1 MLINAILV
9 IKNSSSSSFP
19 LLSCF
24 FPPNTRFSLLK
35 TLFCPSKLNTSH
47 LHGKKIFKLHCQ
59 VCKNKRAF
67 FRRKTLSL
75 HKIGCG
81 SAIEVNFIAL
91 TLHNFCKI
99 IRQNGLR
106 FGKIRH
112 FPHGF
117 STDNA
122 RAEKPSKKPHNIA
135 SKKLTPTACNTKHYI
150 QSDSGGVILK
160 EQN

>member
-1 MLINAILV
+1 MLIKVILV

-47 LHGKKIFKLHCQ
+47 LYGKKIFKLHCQ

-81 SAIEVNFIAL
+81 SAKSAIFRMVFRPIMHALKGQQRIAQGKRSD
-91 TLHNFCKI
+91 TLG
-99 IRQNGLR
+99 Q
-106 FGKIRH
+106 
-112 FPHGF
+112 
-117 STDNA
+117 ST
-122 RAEKPSKKPHNIA
+122 
-135 SKKLTPTACNTKHYI
+135 LV
-150 QSDSGGVILK
+150 SDAL
-160 EQN
+160 

>member
-81 SAIEVNFIAL
+81 SAKSAIFRMVFRPIM
-91 TLHNFCKI
+91 HD
-99 IRQNGLR
+99 GLKAQKR
-106 FGKIRH
+106 LAPGQAKRH
-112 FPHGF
+112 PG
-117 STDNA
+117 
-122 RAEKPSKKPHNIA
+122 SKHV
-135 SKKLTPTACNTKHYI
+135 S
-150 QSDSGGVILK
+150 
-160 EQN
+160 

>member
-1 MLINAILV
+1 MLIKVILV

-47 LHGKKIFKLHCQ
+47 LHSKKIFKLHCQ

-67 FRRKTLSL
+67 LEGKPYL
-75 HKIGCG
+75 
-81 SAIEVNFIAL
+81 
-91 TLHNFCKI
+91 CKV
-99 IRQNGLR
+99 IRQNWLR

-122 RAEKPSKKPHNIA
+122 RPELSCKSNAIKLAWIAETQPIMHSKGQQRIA
-135 SKKLTPTACNTKHYI
+135 QGKR
-150 QSDSGGVILK
+150 SDTLGYADYHSIDAL
-160 EQN
+160 

>member
-1 MLINAILV
+1 MYMLINTILV
-9 IKNSSSSSFP
+9 IKNSSSSNFP
-19 LLSCF
+19 HHSCF

-35 TLFCPSKLNTSH
+35 TLFCPSKLNTFH

-91 TLHNFCKI
+91 TLHNFCIKLAAV
-99 IRQNGLR
+99 RQNPPFFAWFFDR
-106 FGKIRH
+106 
-112 FPHGF
+112 
-117 STDNA
+117 
-122 RAEKPSKKPHNIA
+122 
-135 SKKLTPTACNTKHYI
+135 
-150 QSDSGGVILK
+150 
-160 EQN
+160 